1 MTLHVE
7 LVSPEQVLYSGDASM
22 VVARTSGGGDIAFLT
37 GHAPFLGVLEPG
49 VVRVIEEE
57 GAELRVAVFGGFV
70 EVEPRSSLDPE
81 RRGRALDDDRR
92 RRGAAHA
99 RRSREHP
106 ALWARRRRRSGT
118 ADGRRPARRRGSA
131 AGRRPPLS
139 RRDGS
144 SAEPLLVFLVLL
156 TRRANHQRTGL
167 KGSEREVPA
176 APPALDPFFPPP

>member
-70 EVEPRSSLDPE
+70 EVNHDRVSILSDAAELSTTIDVDTSGASATKPRTSCAP
-81 RRGRALDDDRR
+81 
-92 RRGAAHA
+92 
-99 RRSREHP
+99 
-106 ALWARRRRRSGT
+106 ARRRRKRHCGWPTSGSPPRT
-118 ADGRRPARRRGSA
+118 PPA
-131 AGRRPPLS
+131 AG
-139 RRDGS
+139 
-144 SAEPLLVFLVLL
+144 
-156 TRRANHQRTGL
+156 HH
-167 KGSEREVPA
+167 
-176 APPALDPFFPPP
+176 